1 MKNLLKE
8 IENKIKKNIPI
19 DKINIID
26 NSEKHKKHKFFDK
39 NRLHLHLNL
48 ESKFLKTKDRLTAQR
63 IIYKVL
69 ENELKFSIH
78 ALEIKIK

>member
-19 DKINIID
+19 EKISIIN
-26 NSEKHKKHKFFDK
+26 NSEKHKRHKFFDK
-39 NRLHLHLNL
+39 NRLHLYLDI

-69 ENELKFSIH
+69 GDELKFSIH

>member
-19 DKINIID
+19 EKINIID

-39 NRLHLHLNL
+39 NRLHLYLNL
-48 ESKFLKTKDRLTAQR
+48 ESEFLKNKDRLTAQR

-69 ENELKFSIH
+69 EDELKFSIH

>member
-8 IENKIKKNIPI
+8 IENKIKKNIPLE
-19 DKINIID
+19 KINIVD

-39 NRLHLHLNL
+39 NRLHLYLNL
-48 ESKFLKTKDRLTAQR
+48 ESEFLKNKDRLTAQR

-69 ENELKFSIH
+69 EDELKFSIH

>member
-8 IENKIKKNIPI
+8 IENKIKKNIPLE
-19 DKINIID
+19 KINIVD

-39 NRLHLHLNL
+39 NRLHLDLNL
-48 ESKFLKTKDRLTAQR
+48 ESEFLKNKDRLTAQR

-69 ENELKFSIH
+69 EDELKFSIH